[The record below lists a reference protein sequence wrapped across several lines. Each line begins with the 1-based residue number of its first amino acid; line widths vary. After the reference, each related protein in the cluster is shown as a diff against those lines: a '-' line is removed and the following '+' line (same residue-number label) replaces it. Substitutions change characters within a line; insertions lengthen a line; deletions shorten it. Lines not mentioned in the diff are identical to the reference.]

1 MNLNLSW
8 FDLSPSSGLAT
19 IVRCFLFQF
28 VFRELHTRVAG
39 WIDGVC
45 VYVLVCLWAVLY
57 SVYVLNCKFLCM
69 HFSEWTACSFMFAYH
84 LCASLHACVYA
95 NCVFPCVS
103 IWTACFSVYMYV
115 SMCMWT
121 VFCLVCKPSHSACEF
136 ACVYKGTRFSS
147 VCAKWLP
154 FNVWVKCVFLYK
166 PLVYVQLYFYMCG
179 NCHCMCLYVVVN
191 CVFSAS
197 TCILAIRSLLN
208 VCIKSAGSLYI
219 QLTESL

>member
-1 MNLNLSW
+1 MHAFFWVNCLFLYVCLSFVCFSACMCICKLCVPLCINMN
-8 FDLSPSSGLAT
+8 
-19 IVRCFLFQF
+19 CMFLC
-28 VFRELHTRVAG
+28 
-39 WIDGVC
+39 IYVC
-45 VYVLVCLWAVLY
+45 THVYV
-57 SVYVLNCKFLCM
+57 NC
-69 HFSEWTACSFMFAYH
+69 
-84 LCASLHACVYA
+84 
-95 NCVFPCVS
+95 
-103 IWTACFSVYMYV
+103 
-115 SMCMWT
+115 

-208 VCIKSAGSLYI
+208 VCIKSVGSLYI
-219 QLTESL
+219 QLTESLQRTSFEFWRGTVYHIFPEHVHFHIKGENSLCCPRHYKYPFLNSLLCSMLKTNRSFCTWSL